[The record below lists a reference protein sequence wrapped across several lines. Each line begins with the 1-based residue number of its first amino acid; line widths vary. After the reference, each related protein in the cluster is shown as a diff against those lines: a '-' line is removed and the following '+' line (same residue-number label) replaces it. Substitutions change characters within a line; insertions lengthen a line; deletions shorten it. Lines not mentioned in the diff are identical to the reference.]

1 LLYGKFATFYF
12 WKKSTGRIVYLMPH
26 KFVRLVML
34 GCLLMLLP
42 LSVPF
47 AQAQTGGNATIT
59 VIGMA
64 DYHSYAV
71 PFYSEGQANQAGIAR
86 TLAYLKSMKA
96 STPNLLVLSG
106 GDTMNLG
113 TPTWSDE
120 YKCTEWAWFNGLVD
134 AMALGNH
141 EFDYG
146 PDEYKKCA
154 ASIKYPIISGNFVNP
169 TNNQPL
175 LTVNGKP
182 YVVKE
187 IGGIKLGLFALAG
200 SDFERLVRKELRPDA
215 GIFSERLP
223 VAQQIVKELRET
235 EKVNAVIY
243 FGHSSREDDFEMA
256 QKVPGVDLV
265 LGSHSHFKGEL
276 TKIPNTETWF
286 ISPFQY
292 LTYLSQAQL
301 KFEGGKLTSI
311 NGQLVKMD
319 ATKPQ
324 DAEYA
329 QQVQKLQAD
338 LETRRPERFK
348 VLGTAGVELSDTNIS
363 TDETVI
369 GNWAMDTVRLAAGT
383 HAFFSTSSSFRA
395 SIPPG
400 PVSVEKFFTAIPYK
414 NSIVTGDMTG
424 QQLTDIINKSVSRR
438 TSDTFSQLS
447 GVRFKIN
454 GTQASDIQ
462 VVTDPTAKNP
472 TYAALD
478 PNKVYKVGTTNFQAQ
493 VAVDYKDLFAKATNL
508 TDTKRD
514 IGELLT
520 ATIQNSSPVTAR
532 LDGRMGTAVPQ
543 GGVAAAGVGGTS
555 QAATGGFGLT
565 LALVFVAIA
574 IGSAG
579 LLVLRKRS

>member
-1 LLYGKFATFYF
+1 M
-12 WKKSTGRIVYLMPH
+12 RQ
-26 KFVRLVML
+26 KFVRLAL
-34 GCLLMLLP
+34 LSCLLLLLP
-42 LSVPF
+42 LSGTF
-47 AQAQTGGNATIT
+47 AQAQTSGNATVT
-59 VIGMA
+59 VIGMS

-120 YKCTEWAWFNGLVD
+120 YKCTEWAWFNGLID

-146 PDEYKKCA
+146 PEEYKKCV
-154 ASIKYPIISGNFVNP
+154 ASINYPILSGNYVISP
-169 TNNQPL
+169 TNQPL

-182 YVVKE
+182 YMVKE
-187 IGGIKLGLFALAG
+187 IGGVKLGLFALAG

-215 GIFSERLP
+215 GVFAERLP
-223 VAQQIVKELRET
+223 IAQQIVKELRET

-256 QKVPGVDLV
+256 QKVPGVDLI
-265 LGSHSHFKGEL
+265 LGSHSHYKGEL
-276 TKIPNTETWF
+276 TKVPNTETWF

-319 ATKPQ
+319 AAKPQ
-324 DAEYA
+324 DPQYT
-329 QQVQKLQAD
+329 QQVQKLQSE
-338 LETRRPERFK
+338 LEAKRPERFK
-348 VLGTAGVELSDTNIS
+348 VLGTAGVELSDANIS

-369 GNWAMDTVRLAAGT
+369 GNWAMDTVRAAAGT

-400 PVSVEKFFTAIPYK
+400 PVTVEKFFTAIPYK
-414 NSIVTGDMTG
+414 NSIVTGDISG
-424 QQLTDIINKSVSRR
+424 QGLADIINKSVARR
-438 TSDTFSQLS
+438 TSDAFSQVS

-454 GTQASDIQ
+454 GTQATDIQ
-462 VVTDPTAKNP
+462 VVTDPAAKNP

-493 VAVDYKDLFAKATNL
+493 IAADYKDLFAKATNL

-520 ATIQNSSPVTAR
+520 ATIQNSSPITAR

-543 GGVAAAGVGGTS
+543 GGVASAGIGGTS
-555 QAATGGFGLT
+555 QTATSGWGLW
-565 LALVFVAIA
+565 LALGFAVAA
-574 IGSAG
+574 IGSVG
-579 LLVLRKRS
+579 LLLRRKRS